1 MPSVTA
7 GSVETEY
14 QLGLVRDGAIQ
25 HFAGYLPGDQDESI
39 AVVLT
44 DIQPSKKVGKKGLNL
59 TAIPFV
65 PNGNLPGKYTERVAG
80 SSAPLHGPG
89 GVHGGE
95 SGLDPPTG
103 VGVSDGG

>member
-39 AVVLT
+39 AVVFT
-44 DIQPSKKVGKKGLNL
+44 DIQPSKKVRKKGLNL

-65 PNGNLPGKYTERVAG
+65 PNGNLPGKYTNGLRVQVHLCMGQGECTAGKSGSIHLKERA
-80 SSAPLHGPG
+80 
-89 GVHGGE
+89 
-95 SGLDPPTG
+95 
-103 VGVSDGG
+103 

>member
-39 AVVLT
+39 AVVFT
-44 DIQPSKKVGKKGLNL
+44 DIQPANVGKKGLNL

-95 SGLDPPTG
+95 IGLDPPCG

>member
-39 AVVLT
+39 AVVFT
-44 DIQPSKKVGKKGLNL
+44 DQPSK
-59 TAIPFV
+59 
-65 PNGNLPGKYTERVAG
+65 
-80 SSAPLHGPG
+80 
-89 GVHGGE
+89 
-95 SGLDPPTG
+95 
-103 VGVSDGG
+103 